1 MDNKETEFERMVRA
15 HKEVI
20 YTACYM
26 FSKDADEVADL
37 FQETLINMWKGVS
50 GSSSLMLTATPE
62 AQKAWVY
69 RVALNTCIST
79 DRRKKK
85 HPTVPLSMEVNLFES
100 NDSHSRQADMLHQRI
115 CRLQPFDRAI
125 VLLWL
130 EDISY
135 DEIASIMGIS
145 PKNVSV
151 RLVRIREELKKN
163 NNR

>member
-1 MDNKETEFERMVRA
+1 MDNKETEFEHMVQA

-50 GSSSLMLTATPE
+50 GNSSLMLTATPE

-85 HPTVPLSMEVNLFES
+85 HPTVPLSMEVNPFES
-100 NDSHSRQADMLHQRI
+100 NDSRSRQADMLHRRI

-151 RLVRIREELKKN
+151 RLVRIREELKKD